1 MMATSSTVS
10 AGGGPV
16 TSTIEIR
23 MTPAGFD
30 VTVSG
35 RTVRF
40 PRMDE
45 ALQFAERRLRHAQNL
60 RELSARCE

>member
-1 MMATSSTVS
+1 M
-10 AGGGPV
+10 

-30 VTVSG
+30 VTVG
-35 RTVRF
+35 DRTVRF

-45 ALQFAERRLRHAQNL
+45 ALQFAERRLQHAQNL